1 MAWGLRGR
9 LAGGF
14 GVLLALQLAV
24 AGAGL
29 VELATLQKLERTQS
43 SLASLRADVARWN
56 GQTQVN
62 VARTLMLA
70 KAGSP
75 ADLAR
80 WTGGEMKHTSASIAE
95 VQKTLEEQVTTPE
108 GRRLLEEAGHKR
120 TAYVAQRASILERLG
135 QPESAAAAQA
145 EVDAALVPAA
155 QAYLQALDA
164 VGAYA
169 DAGFAQAA
177 ADHHARVVR
186 DGIALP
192 LLAGLAVLLGALL
205 AYRIGRSVTRPVAQA
220 RAVAARIA
228 EGDLTTPVPAG
239 GSDEIGQLLSGLAT
253 MQDSLRRMVAR
264 IRSGSD
270 ALGSATEQIATGNQ
284 DLSARTER
292 AASNLQETAAT
303 LASLGDAMQACA
315 GSADQARALA
325 DEALDIARHGGGVV
339 RDVVGT
345 MADIHAGS
353 GRIGEITAVI
363 DAIAFQTNMLALNAA
378 VEAARAGE
386 QGRGFG
392 VVASEVRSL
401 AGRCA
406 QAAREIRGLID
417 ASVAHVEA
425 GTRLAGQAG
434 TTMQH
439 IEQSVQQVTSAIG
452 EISSTAAGQATGV
465 TQVHQAVAQLDE
477 MTQQNAALVEEASA
491 AADSLK
497 AQAASLGRL
506 VAGFR
511 LPASAH

>member
-43 SLASLRADVARWN
+43 SLSLLRADIARWN
-56 GQTQVN
+56 GLTQVN

-75 ADLAR
+75 PDLAA

-95 VQKTLEEQVTTPE
+95 VQKTLEEQVATPE
-108 GRRLLEEAGHKR
+108 GRRLLEEVGHRR

-155 QAYLQALDA
+155 RAYLQALDA

-177 ADHHARVVR
+177 AEHHARVVR
-186 DGIALP
+186 DGVALP
-192 LLAGLAVLLGALL
+192 LLAGFAVLLGALL
-205 AYRIGRSVTRPVAQA
+205 ACRISRSVTRPVAQA

-228 EGDLTTPVPAG
+228 EGDLTP
-239 GSDEIGQLLSGLAT
+239 
-253 MQDSLRRMVAR
+253 
-264 IRSGSD
+264 
-270 ALGSATEQIATGNQ
+270 GNQ
-284 DLSARTER
+284 DPGARTER
-292 AASNLQETAAT
+292 VASNLQETAAT

-325 DEALDIARHGGGVV
+325 DEALDIARHG
-339 RDVVGT
+339 
-345 MADIHAGS
+345 
-353 GRIGEITAVI
+353 EI
-363 DAIAFQTNMLALNAA
+363 DAIAFQTDMLALDAA
-378 VEAARAGE
+378 VEAARGGD

-406 QAAREIRGLID
+406 QAARE
-417 ASVAHVEA
+417 
-425 GTRLAGQAG
+425 
-434 TTMQH
+434 
-439 IEQSVQQVTSAIG
+439 
-452 EISSTAAGQATGV
+452 
-465 TQVHQAVAQLDE
+465 AQLDE
-477 MTQQNAALVEEASA
+477 MTQQNAALAEEASA
-491 AADSLK
+491 AAGSLK
-497 AQAASLGRL
+497 TQAASLGRL

-511 LPASAH
+511 LPATAH